1 MLFEEQDEEN
11 DDFLEDTSEIKRD
24 KIFQNLYEE
33 TELDTSEISFKVD
46 SSYESKTYEYTL
58 DEKIILEK
66 VEVVIENSEKYQ
78 KFASADEE
86 GNYKKLNK
94 TEINEVYQYVTSS
107 LHKDPKIEIFSVLCS
122 IFDISNDKF
131 YESLSNTFKSDL
143 ISELKERGFLS
154 NRNSLF

>member
-78 KFASADEE
+78 KFAAADEE